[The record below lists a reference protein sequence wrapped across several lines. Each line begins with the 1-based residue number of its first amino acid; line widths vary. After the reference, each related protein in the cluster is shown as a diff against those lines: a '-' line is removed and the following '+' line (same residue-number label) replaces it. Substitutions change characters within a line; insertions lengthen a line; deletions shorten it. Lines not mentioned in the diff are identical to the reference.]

1 MIVDLSKYDF
11 RLLEVQ
17 GDIYALE
24 ANLKLIDGQ
33 IERIQKKERLR
44 LNTYIRS
51 EGLSPEDPD
60 YHLAK
65 NEYEEHIEI
74 LLPRFFRGPFLV
86 SLFSVYESAV
96 TEIAQLMQK
105 TLSHGISLNDIKGS
119 FLERA
124 KKYYKHILKFEL
136 CSDPNT
142 WQQIMM
148 LAELRHAIA
157 HVNGRLEMLN
167 KDSRKKIANWES
179 EKVGLTTYSGYIV
192 CDAKI
197 VSELFQSVR
206 FALEDLMLRY
216 KQWDDSNNQK
226 TKS

>member
-1 MIVDLSKYDF
+1 MIIDLSKYDF
-11 RLLEVQ
+11 RLLELK

-24 ANLKLIDGQ
+24 AHLKLVEDQ

-51 EGLSPEDPD
+51 EGLSPEDSD
-60 YHLAK
+60 YHLAI
-65 NEYEEHIEI
+65 NEYDEHIEI
-74 LLPRFFRGPFLV
+74 LLPRFFRCPFLV

-96 TEIAQLMQK
+96 TEIAQLMKK

-124 KKYYKHILKFEL
+124 KKYYKHILRFEL
-136 CSDPNT
+136 CSDPNI
-142 WQQIMM
+142 WQKIMM

-157 HVNGRLEMLN
+157 HVNGRIEMLN
-167 KDSRKKIANWES
+167 KDSRKIIKNWES
-179 EKVGLTTYSGYIV
+179 EKVGVTTYSGYIV

-197 VSELFQSVR
+197 VFKLFQSVR
-206 FALEDLMLRY
+206 VALEDLMLRY
-216 KQWDDSNNQK
+216 KQWDDNKNHTNRS
-226 TKS
+226 